1 MIGRQGGLAAENIKD
16 LKSLGHKIDVVE
28 RFQLNEVTME
38 KADWGTYVK
47 KYVKRVK
54 RTIEE
59 DNNNER
65 IPDYKEGATALAH
78 FLMKNYANIILYQG
92 RSMDRN
98 GAMGYLYFKDP

>member
-1 MIGRQGGLAAENIKD
+1 MD
-16 LKSLGHKIDVVE
+16 
-28 RFQLNEVTME
+28 

-59 DNNNER
+59 DNMLER
-65 IPDYKEGATALAH
+65 IPEYKEGATALAH

-92 RSMDRN
+92 RSQDKN
-98 GAMGYLYFKDP
+98 GALGYLYFKDPDVEESNESIKR